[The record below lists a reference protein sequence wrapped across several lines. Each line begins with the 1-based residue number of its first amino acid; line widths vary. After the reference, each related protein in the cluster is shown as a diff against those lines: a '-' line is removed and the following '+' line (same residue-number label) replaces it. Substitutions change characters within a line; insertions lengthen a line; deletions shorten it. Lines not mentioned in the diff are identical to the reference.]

1 MKKISVIL
9 AVVVAAIMTSCNQSA
24 PNASLKSDIDTLS
37 YAIGM
42 SQTQGLKDY
51 LVMRMGVDTTYIDDF
66 LKGFYESVQAGDNKK
81 KAAYYAG
88 LQIGQQVSQGMV
100 KNINQ
105 MIFGEDSTQTVNEKN
120 IYAGF
125 MAAVA
130 GKFDIMTLDSAN
142 NYVQTH
148 MDAIQNAVKEKK
160 YAENRENGEKF
171 MAEIAKKDGVKEL
184 GNGVYYEVLTEG
196 NGEVAADTCRVK
208 VHYEG
213 TLIDGTVFDSN
224 MERDP
229 TVFGASQVIPGFKA
243 ALTTMPVGSKW
254 KVYIPQDQAY
264 GAQDMGNIK
273 PFSALI
279 FTIDLISIEKYI
291 ELTISRLHY

>member
-1 MKKISVIL
+1 MKKISVICAAVL
-9 AVVVAAIMTSCNQSA
+9 AIVMTSCTQSA
-24 PNASLKSDIDTLS
+24 PSAAFKSELDTLS

-51 LVMRMGVDTTYIDDF
+51 LVMRMGVDTAYIDEF
-66 LKGFYESVQAGDNKK
+66 LKGFYESAKSGEDPKK
-81 KAAYYAG
+81 TAYYAG

-105 MIFGEDSTQTVNEKN
+105 MIFGEDSTQTINEKN
-120 IYAGF
+120 LYAGF

-130 GKFDIMTLDSAN
+130 GKFDVMTLDSAN
-142 NYVQTH
+142 NYAQTK
-148 MDAIQNAVKEKK
+148 MDVVRNAAREKQFGDNK
-160 YAENRENGEKF
+160 AAGEKF
-171 MAEIAKKDGVKEL
+171 MAEIAKKDGVKSL

-196 NGEVAADTCRVK
+196 KGEIAADTCRVK

-213 TLIDGTVFDSN
+213 TLTDGTVFDSN
-224 MERDP
+224 LEGEP

-264 GAQDMGNIK
+264 GSQDMGKIK

-279 FTIDLISIEKYI
+279 FTIDLISIEK
-291 ELTISRLHY
+291 

>member
-1 MKKISVIL
+1 MKKISLFL
-9 AVVVAAIMTSCNQSA
+9 AVAVAVIMASCTQSA
-24 PNASLKSDIDTLS
+24 PNASLKTDIDTLS

-51 LVMRMGVDTTYIDDF
+51 LAMRMGVDTTYIDDF
-66 LKGFYESVQAGDNKK
+66 LKGFYESAQAGDNKK

-125 MAAVA
+125 MSAVA

-148 MDAIQNAVKEKK
+148 MDAIQKAAKEKAYGDNK
-160 YAENRENGEKF
+160 KAGEEF
-171 MAEIAKKDGVKEL
+171 MAKMAKKDGVKEL
-184 GNGVYYEVLTEG
+184 GNGVLYEVLTEG
-196 NGEVAADTCRVK
+196 TGAVAADTSRVK

-224 MERDP
+224 LERDP

-279 FTIDLISIEKYI
+279 FTIDLISIEK
-291 ELTISRLHY
+291 

>member
-1 MKKISVIL
+1 MKKITFFL
-9 AVVVAAIMTSCNQSA
+9 AVALAAVMTSCNQSA
-24 PNASLKSDIDTLS
+24 PNASLKTDIDTLS

-42 SQTQGLKDY
+42 SQTQGLKEY
-51 LVMRMGVDTTYIDDF
+51 LSARMGIDTTLVDDF
-66 LKGFYESVQAGDNKK
+66 LKGFYESVKSGDNKK

-88 LQIGQQVSQGMV
+88 IQIGQQVSQGMV

-105 MIFGEDSTQTVNEKN
+105 MIFGEDSTQSINKDNV
-120 IYAGF
+120 YAGF

-130 GKFDIMTLDSAN
+130 GKFNVMTLDSAS
-142 NYVQTH
+142 NYVQAN
-148 MDAIQNAVKEKK
+148 MENIQNAAKEKA
-160 YAENRENGEKF
+160 YAGNKEAGEKF
-171 MAEIAKKDGVKEL
+171 MAEIAKKDGIKEL

-196 NGEVAADTCRVK
+196 KGEVAADTCRVK

-213 TLIDGTVFDSN
+213 TLIDGTVFDGN
-224 MERDP
+224 MDGEP
-229 TVFGASQVIPGFKA
+229 TTFGASQVIPGFKA

-273 PFSALI
+273 PYSALV
-279 FTIDLISIEKYI
+279 FTIQLEGIEK
-291 ELTISRLHY
+291 

>member
-1 MKKISVIL
+1 MKKISLFL
-9 AVVVAAIMTSCNQSA
+9 AVAVAVIMASCTQSA
-24 PNASLKSDIDTLS
+24 PNASLKTDIDTLS

-51 LVMRMGVDTTYIDDF
+51 LAMRMGVDTTYIDDF

-125 MAAVA
+125 MSAVA

-148 MDAIQNAVKEKK
+148 MDAIQKAAKEKAYGDNK
-160 YAENRENGEKF
+160 KAGEEF
-171 MAEIAKKDGVKEL
+171 MAKMAKKDGVKEL
-184 GNGVYYEVLTEG
+184 GNGVLYEVLTEG
-196 NGEVAADTCRVK
+196 TGAVAADTSRVK

-224 MERDP
+224 LERDP

-279 FTIDLISIEKYI
+279 FTIDLISIEK
-291 ELTISRLHY
+291 

>member
-1 MKKISVIL
+1 MKKIGFIL
-9 AVVVAAIMTSCNQSA
+9 SAAVAGVMASCSQSA

-51 LVMRMGVDTTYIDDF
+51 LVMRMGMDTAYIDDF
-66 LKGFYESVQAGDNKK
+66 LKGFYESVRSGEDAKK
-81 KAAYYAG
+81 NAYYAG

-105 MIFGEDSTQTVNEKN
+105 MIFGEDSTQTINEN
-120 IYAGF
+120 NLYAGF

-142 NYVQTH
+142 NYAQTK
-148 MDAIQNAVKEKK
+148 MDVVRNAAREKQ
-160 YAENRENGEKF
+160 YADNKKAGEDF
-171 MAEIAKKDGVKEL
+171 MATVAKKEGIKEL

-196 NGEVAADTCRVK
+196 KGEVAADTSRVK
-208 VHYEG
+208 VKYEG
-213 TLIDGTVFDSN
+213 TLTDGTVFDSN
-224 MERDP
+224 MDKEP

-279 FTIDLISIEKYI
+279 FTIDLLGI
-291 ELTISRLHY
+291 

>member
-1 MKKISVIL
+1 MKKITFFL
-9 AVVVAAIMTSCNQSA
+9 AVALAAVMTSCNQA
-24 PNASLKSDIDTLS
+24 PTASLKTDIDTLS

-42 SQTQGLKDY
+42 SQTQGLKEY
-51 LVMRMGVDTTYIDDF
+51 LSARMGIDTTLVDDF
-66 LKGFYESVQAGDNKK
+66 LKGFYESVKSGDNKK

-88 LQIGQQVSQGMV
+88 IQIGQQVSQGMV

-105 MIFGEDSTQTVNEKN
+105 MIFGEDSTQSINKDNV
-120 IYAGF
+120 YAGF

-130 GKFDIMTLDSAN
+130 GKFNVMTLDSAS
-142 NYVQTH
+142 NYVQAN
-148 MDAIQNAVKEKK
+148 MENIQNAAKEKA
-160 YAENRENGEKF
+160 YAGNKEAGEKF
-171 MAEIAKKDGVKEL
+171 MAEIAKKDGIKEL

-196 NGEVAADTCRVK
+196 KGEVAADTCRVK

-213 TLIDGTVFDSN
+213 TLIDGTVFDGN
-224 MERDP
+224 MDGEP
-229 TVFGASQVIPGFKA
+229 TTFGASQVIPGFKA

-273 PFSALI
+273 PYSALV
-279 FTIDLISIEKYI
+279 FTIQLEGIEK
-291 ELTISRLHY
+291 

>member
-24 PNASLKSDIDTLS
+24 PTANLKTDIDTLS

-42 SQTQGLKDY
+42 SQTQGLKEY
-51 LVMRMGVDTTYIDDF
+51 LSMRMGMDTTYIEDF
-66 LKGFYESVQAGDNKK
+66 LKGFYESVKAGEDKK
-81 KAAYYAG
+81 KTAYYAG
-88 LQIGQQVSQGMV
+88 IQIGQQVSQGMV

-105 MIFGEDSTQTVNEKN
+105 MIFGEDSTQTINEN
-120 IYAGF
+120 NVYAGF

-130 GKFDIMTLDSAN
+130 GKEGIMSLDSAN
-142 NYVQTH
+142 NYVQNK
-148 MDAIQNAVKEKK
+148 MDAVRNAAREKSFGDNK
-160 YAENRENGEKF
+160 KAGEEY
-171 MAEIAKKDGVKEL
+171 MAKIAKKDGIKSL
-184 GNGVYYEVLTEG
+184 GNGVYYEVLKEG
-196 NGEVAADTCRVK
+196 TGAVAADTSRVK

-224 MERDP
+224 LEGEP

-264 GAQDMGNIK
+264 GSNDMGNIK

-279 FTIDLISIEKYI
+279 FTIDLLGIEK
-291 ELTISRLHY
+291 

>member
-1 MKKISVIL
+1 MKKITIIT
-9 AVVVAAIMTSCNQSA
+9 AVAIAAVMASCNQSA
-24 PNASLKSDIDTLS
+24 PNANLKSDIDTLS

-42 SQTQGLKDY
+42 SQTQGLKEY
-51 LVMRMGVDTTYIDDF
+51 LSMRMNVDTTCVDEF
-66 LKGFYESVQAGDNKK
+66 LKGFYESVKAGEDKK

-88 LQIGQQVSQGMV
+88 IQIGQQVSTGMV

-105 MIFGEDSTQTVNEKN
+105 MIFGEDSTQTINEN
-120 IYAGF
+120 NVYAGF

-130 GKFDIMTLDSAN
+130 GKEDIMSIDSAN
-142 NYVQTH
+142 SYVQTK
-148 MDAIQNAVKEKK
+148 MEAVRSAAREKSFG
-160 YAENRENGEKF
+160 ENKKKGEEF
-171 MAEIAKKDGVKEL
+171 MAKIAKKEGIKSL
-184 GNGVYYEVLTEG
+184 GNGVYYEVLKEG
-196 NGEVAADTCRVK
+196 NGEVAADTSRVK

-224 MERDP
+224 LESEP

-264 GAQDMGNIK
+264 GSNDMGNIK
-273 PFSALI
+273 PFSALV
-279 FTIDLISIEKYI
+279 FTIDLLGIEK
-291 ELTISRLHY
+291 

>member
-9 AVVVAAIMTSCNQSA
+9 AVVVAAIMASCNQSA

-42 SQTQGLKDY
+42 SQTQGLKEY
-51 LVMRMGVDTTYIDDF
+51 LVMRMGVDTAYIDDF
-66 LKGFYESVQAGDNKK
+66 LKGFYESAQAGDNKK
-81 KAAYYAG
+81 KTAYYAG

-105 MIFGEDSTQTVNEKN
+105 MIFGDDSTQTVNEKN

-130 GKFDIMTLDSAN
+130 GKFDIMTLDSAS

-160 YAENRENGEKF
+160 YAENREKGEKF
-171 MAEIAKKDGVKEL
+171 MAEIAKKEGIKEL

-196 NGEVAADTCRVK
+196 KGEVAADTSRVK

-224 MERDP
+224 LEKDP

-279 FTIDLISIEKYI
+279 FTIDLLSIEK
-291 ELTISRLHY
+291 

>member
-1 MKKISVIL
+1 MKKIGFILSVAL
-9 AVVVAAIMTSCNQSA
+9 AAVMASCNQSA
-24 PNASLKSDIDTLS
+24 PNANLKSEIDTLS

-51 LVMRMGVDTTYIDDF
+51 LVMRMGMDTTYIDDF
-66 LKGFYESVQAGDNKK
+66 LKGFYESVRSSEDAKK
-81 KAAYYAG
+81 TAYYAG

-105 MIFGEDSTQTVNEKN
+105 MIFGEDSTQTVNENN

-130 GKFDIMTLDSAN
+130 GKFDLMDLDSAS

-148 MDAIQNAVKEKK
+148 MDAIRNAAREKQ
-160 YAENRENGEKF
+160 YADNKKAGEDF
-171 MAEIAKKDGVKEL
+171 MAEIAKKEGIKEL
-184 GNGVYYEVLTEG
+184 GDGVYYEVITEG
-196 NGEVAADTCRVK
+196 KGEVAADTCRVK
-208 VHYEG
+208 VRYQG
-213 TLIDGTVFDSN
+213 TLIDGTEFDSN
-224 MERDP
+224 LDKPEP
-229 TVFGASQVIPGFKA
+229 TTFGASQVIPGFKA

-254 KVYIPQDQAY
+254 KVYIPQEQAY
-264 GAQDMGNIK
+264 GSQDMGNIK

-279 FTIDLISIEKYI
+279 FTIDLLGIEK
-291 ELTISRLHY
+291 

>member
-1 MKKISVIL
+1 MKKISLFL
-9 AVVVAAIMTSCNQSA
+9 AVAVAVIMASCTQSA
-24 PNASLKSDIDTLS
+24 PNASLKTDIDTLS

-51 LVMRMGVDTTYIDDF
+51 LAMRMGVDTTYIDDF

-125 MAAVA
+125 MSAVA

-148 MDAIQNAVKEKK
+148 MDAIQKAAKEKAYGDNK
-160 YAENRENGEKF
+160 KAGEEF
-171 MAEIAKKDGVKEL
+171 MAKMAKKDGVKEL
-184 GNGVYYEVLTEG
+184 GNGVLYEVLTEG
-196 NGEVAADTCRVK
+196 TGAVAADTSRVK

-224 MERDP
+224 LERDP

-264 GAQDMGNIK
+264 GSNDMGNIK

-279 FTIDLISIEKYI
+279 FTIDLLGIEK
-291 ELTISRLHY
+291 